1 MESLDKTLTLQLLQP
16 LPDRVYPTCTP
27 LTAPVML
34 SAAEGTAAAADADV
48 SFRGSPTIQAAA
60 TQASEYNS
68 KIACMRLLCSTDA
81 SPTALQPCCP
91 CADLCYR
98 VYGMCAIEAL
108 ISRKDAILPSRCDF
122 QKYVADFVWYF

>member
-34 SAAEGTAAAADADV
+34 SAAEGTAAADADV
-48 SFRGSPTIQAAA
+48 SFRGSPTIEAAA
-60 TQASEYNS
+60 TQASENNS

-81 SPTALQPCCP
+81 SPTALQPVQIY
-91 CADLCYR
+91 AT
-98 VYGMCAIEAL
+98 VYTVCVQL
-108 ISRKDAILPSRCDF
+108 RP
-122 QKYVADFVWYF
+122 